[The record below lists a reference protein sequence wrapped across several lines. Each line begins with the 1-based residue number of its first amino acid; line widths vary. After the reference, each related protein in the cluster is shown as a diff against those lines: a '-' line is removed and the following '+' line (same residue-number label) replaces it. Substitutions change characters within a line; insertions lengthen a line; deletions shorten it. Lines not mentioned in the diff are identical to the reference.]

1 MATETTKEEST
12 LSKEEKAVLMKAL
25 WKALQAPTWTKDEL
39 VELGK
44 AIFAKESLGKMADK
58 RFEIIYPNLVAIVES
73 LGAQLAEQA
82 AAMQKKED
90 EEKGDDDGDG
100 GEKGEEKKVDEK
112 KEEKK

>member
-1 MATETTKEEST
+1 MPTENTKEESQ
-12 LSKEEKAVLMKAL
+12 LSKEEKAFLMKAL
-25 WKALQAPTWTKDEL
+25 WKALQSPTWTKDEL

-82 AAMQKKED
+82 ATMQKE
-90 EEKGDDDGDG
+90 EEKGKDGDDD
-100 GEKGEEKKVDEK
+100 EKGGEK
-112 KEEKK
+112 KEEKKEEKK